1 MSADKIYAI
10 IRYAIKA
17 SSVTFV
23 NIHLSF
29 GRFIVEIC
37 FFAAAFKS
45 NIVYINADNVTIEEL
60 GFNKRCAASGKL
72 VEY

>member
-1 MSADKIYAI
+1 MSADKVYAF
-10 IRYAIKA
+10 IRYAIKV

-37 FFAAAFKS
+37 LFTATFKS
-45 NIVYINADNVTIEEL
+45 DIVYINADNITI
-60 GFNKRCAASGKL
+60 K
-72 VEY
+72 